1 MISCNLFRLES
12 DIGTSGLRHLLT
24 TGNAIKTAVLSEQC
38 PRLLEVEGDIG
49 IKALLTNVKYP
60 IVIAYAGIAA
70 RLSANRHLFTPLSI
84 PVHRGIGGLRACSP
98 ER

>member
-49 IKALLTNVKYP
+49 IDALLSDV
-60 IVIAYAGIAA
+60 
-70 RLSANRHLFTPLSI
+70 
-84 PVHRGIGGLRACSP
+84 
-98 ER
+98 